1 MRSTKDKDRAGMKP
15 LSGAARLAQRQMLQR
30 AIDLLRDKMLDEAE
44 PLLMSI
50 LQRWPGQPDALHFL
64 GVLEHNR
71 GHSEAA
77 LALIR
82 QAIAGLPG
90 QAGPLNNLGN
100 VLVETRQFDEA
111 MVAYRD
117 SLALK
122 PDNIDALNNR
132 ATMLRRRGEHAE
144 SEALCRRA
152 LAAKPEFALAWYN
165 LSLTLLEQGRVAEG
179 LKAHSQAIVLWPRHL
194 QARNAVPK
202 ALVQL
207 GRLEEAAQLYREWL
221 ATDPGNPVIQHHLA
235 ACSGGAV
242 PERASD
248 AYVEK
253 TFDAFAATF
262 DASLSALGYRAPQ
275 LVADLLHELLPPPAR
290 QFDILDLGCGTGLC
304 GPMVRD
310 WARDLSGCDLSQGML
325 DKAARRHVY
334 DSLHHAELVAH
345 MRAHPA
351 RFDALI
357 CADTLCYF
365 GELGEALQAARRAL
379 RAGGLLVFTVEALLA
394 SDSPD
399 FHLHPHGRYAH
410 SHRYVDASMK
420 AAGLQLRHL
429 ECVVLR
435 SEAGKQVDGWLV
447 AGLAPEGPDTAARA
461 QETWQ

>member
-1 MRSTKDKDRAGMKP
+1 MRAISPMRSTKEPPGMKP

-30 AIDLLRDKMLDEAE
+30 AVDLLRDKMHDEAE
-44 PLLMSI
+44 PVLMSI

-64 GVLEHNR
+64 GVLEHTR

-77 LALIR
+77 LTLIQ
-82 QAIAGLPG
+82 QAIAGMPG

-100 VLVETRQFDEA
+100 VLVETQRFDEA
-111 MVAYRD
+111 VTAYRD
-117 SLALK
+117 CLAIQ
-122 PDNIDALNNR
+122 PNSIDALNNL
-132 ATMLRRRGEHAE
+132 ATMLRKRGEHAE

-152 LAAKPEFALAWYN
+152 LAAKPDFAQAWYN
-165 LSLTLLEQGRVAEG
+165 LSLTLLEQSRVDEG

-221 ATDPGNPVIQHHLA
+221 ATDPDNPVIKHHLA

-262 DASLSALGYRAPQ
+262 DANLSALGYRAPQ
-275 LVADLLHELLPPPAR
+275 LVADLLRELLPPPSR
-290 QFDILDLGCGTGLC
+290 QFDIHDLGCGTGLC

-325 DKAARRHVY
+325 DKAERRHVY

-345 MRAHPA
+345 MNANPA
-351 RFDALI
+351 TYDALI
-357 CADTLCYF
+357 CADTFCYF
-365 GELGEALQAARRAL
+365 GELGEAMRSAAQAL
-379 RAGGLLVFTVEALLA
+379 RPNGHLVFTVEAWQA
-394 SDSPD
+394 DDGQPY
-399 FHLHPHGRYAH
+399 HLQPHGRYAH
-410 SHRYVDASMK
+410 QRDYVSAMLASG
-420 AAGLQLRHL
+420 GLHQLVLR
-429 ECVVLR
+429 EEQLR
-435 SEAGKQVDGWLV
+435 SEAGRPVIGWLV
-447 AGLAPEGPDTAARA
+447 AALRSAEPSTPH
-461 QETWQ
+461 